1 MQRVVIGRRLLTL
14 AGLLCASLLWGE
26 SVPWVLPWNDAA
38 PTITDMSGLNS
49 AIGSGRVAVDANGR
63 FVVGGQRVRF
73 LGVNLAGDS
82 PFMPT
87 NYAPAVAARLAK
99 FGVNAVRFHHLDA
112 AWAYNG
118 GVIAYT
124 STSSTNLNHAQLERV
139 HCVVASLK
147 ARGIYSDLN
156 LLVGREYRS
165 GDGLG
170 PEVTG
175 LDWKDAHVLGF
186 FYEPALALH
195 KDYAT
200 KLLTPTNRFTGLP
213 LAKDPAVAFVEILNE
228 NGLIQKWLDGG
239 LDRLPARYAPSLQ
252 ARWNT
257 WLAARYADD
266 AALLAAWNIIDQ
278 PLGANLLANGS
289 FSNALAGWTGE
300 QHDSARA
307 SFTRTFEFTN
317 GQPSARVAVTNPDTV
332 GWHIQFN
339 YAGLK
344 LISNQ
349 TYTVSFWAKSTPAT
363 NADVSVMQAHANWAG
378 LGYYRGLTLN
388 TNWQRFTNTFQAS
401 ANDSNARVNFGA
413 MGDKLATFWFADV
426 RLQTGG
432 QIGVLPSGTSLAG
445 RTVPNLKY
453 AGAGYVGTREARRD
467 WLRFLRD
474 LEYAYYD
481 SMVAHLRTNIGYPGL
496 VFGTIMANSPASA
509 QTRLD
514 VIDGHAY
521 WQHPQFPGQPWDPVN
536 WYQPNVS
543 MVNTLGDDNTLA
555 GLARQRIKGKPFTV
569 TEYQHPSPNYY
580 GGEGPALLA
589 AYAALQDWDGLWLFD
604 YGQGNPAVVMGY
616 VRGFFDTGQHPTK
629 LPALLLAA
637 NLFRRGDVRPA
648 NQEFTMALT
657 PELELGLLQTAG
669 AWNVFSSS
677 QLGVPAGL
685 AFTSRLSTSVG
696 PSPIGLTNPPAAPSG
711 NTLTSDT
718 GELRWNLSQAGKGLV
733 TVNAPRTK
741 AVIGYAD
748 QQLVNLGGITL
759 KPGTT
764 QMGWCTLGLTL
775 IRGEVFTND
784 CAFLVIATGW
794 WENTGQVWTGPNKT
808 SVGNRWGR
816 APVLAEVVPFTLT
829 LPVGVDYTRAWSL
842 DERGQRKAPLPL
854 SGNETSTVLTVNTNA
869 GSLWYEINID
879 RWLAS
884 FDLWRARYFT
894 AAEQADAHI
903 SGPAAMPDGD
913 RVPNLW
919 KYYLGLPGHV
929 PAPRHRLPLA
939 GLLSLSG
946 QQYLALTYARDR
958 LANDVAC
965 AATVSPDLT
974 TWFSGPAY
982 SQVHSTIDLGPLVQ
996 VTERDLQPVQSAARK
1011 FMALQLQRR

>member
-1 MQRVVIGRRLLTL
+1 
-14 AGLLCASLLWGE
+14 
-26 SVPWVLPWNDAA
+26 
-38 PTITDMSGLNS
+38 
-49 AIGSGRVAVDANGR
+49 
-63 FVVGGQRVRF
+63 
-73 LGVNLAGDS
+73 
-82 PFMPT
+82 
-87 NYAPAVAARLAK
+87 
-99 FGVNAVRFHHLDA
+99 
-112 AWAYNG
+112 
-118 GVIAYT
+118 
-124 STSSTNLNHAQLERV
+124 
-139 HCVVASLK
+139 
-147 ARGIYSDLN
+147 
-156 LLVGREYRS
+156 
-165 GDGLG
+165 
-170 PEVTG
+170 
-175 LDWKDAHVLGF
+175 
-186 FYEPALALH
+186 
-195 KDYAT
+195 
-200 KLLTPTNRFTGLP
+200 
-213 LAKDPAVAFVEILNE
+213 
-228 NGLIQKWLDGG
+228 
-239 LDRLPARYAPSLQ
+239 
-252 ARWNT
+252 
-257 WLAARYADD
+257 
-266 AALLAAWNIIDQ
+266 
-278 PLGANLLANGS
+278 
-289 FSNALAGWTGE
+289 
-300 QHDSARA
+300 
-307 SFTRTFEFTN
+307 
-317 GQPSARVAVTNPDTV
+317 
-332 GWHIQFN
+332 
-339 YAGLK
+339 
-344 LISNQ
+344 
-349 TYTVSFWAKSTPAT
+349 
-363 NADVSVMQAHANWAG
+363 
-378 LGYYRGLTLN
+378 
-388 TNWQRFTNTFQAS
+388 
-401 ANDSNARVNFGA
+401 
-413 MGDKLATFWFADV
+413 
-426 RLQTGG
+426 
-432 QIGVLPSGTSLAG
+432 
-445 RTVPNLKY
+445 
-453 AGAGYVGTREARRD
+453 
-467 WLRFLRD
+467 
-474 LEYAYYD
+474 
-481 SMVAHLRTNIGYPGL
+481 
-496 VFGTIMANSPASA
+496 
-509 QTRLD
+509 
-514 VIDGHAY
+514 
-521 WQHPQFPGQPWDPVN
+521 
-536 WYQPNVS
+536 
-543 MVNTLGDDNTLA
+543 
-555 GLARQRIKGKPFTV
+555 
-569 TEYQHPSPNYY
+569 
-580 GGEGPALLA
+580 
-589 AYAALQDWDGLWLFD
+589 
-604 YGQGNPAVVMGY
+604 
-616 VRGFFDTGQHPTK
+616 
-629 LPALLLAA
+629 
-637 NLFRRGDVRPA
+637 
-648 NQEFTMALT
+648 
-657 PELELGLLQTAG
+657 LLQTAG

-748 QQLVNLGGITL
+748 QRLVNLGGITL

-965 AATVSPDLT
+965 AAAVSPDLT